1 VVAVFI
7 VILCIA
13 ALAVSS
19 PIFAAFIVSIAS
31 IREDARWSL
40 GRPPSNLLDG
50 IARRIVGFDADSID
64 WPRSKA
70 RAQAEKA
77 QRALIRHHIER
88 SVEARNRRAA

>member
-1 VVAVFI
+1 MFI

-31 IREDARWSL
+31 MREDARWSL

-70 RAQAEKA
+70 RVQAEKA
-77 QRALIRHHIER
+77 QRALIRQHIER
-88 SVEARNRRAA
+88 EADAARNRRAA